1 MPIDGRQLVLP
12 HRGHLLQEWQGG
24 LGPPAWEAAEGV
36 PCRTGLLDGALALT
50 AALAAP
56 GPGSEAYKAVRQS
69 GLVEAAVQ
77 LLVSAPAGTAAG
89 LQEVYPRG
97 LLSLL
102 QVGTATLLIT
112 HSFYPHQPFPC
123 NMNPAELAANSQ
135 ARSRLWESQPP
146 F

>member
-1 MPIDGRQLVLP
+1 M
-12 HRGHLLQEWQGG
+12 QEWQGG
-24 LGPPAWEAAEGV
+24 PGPPAWEAAEGV
-36 PCRTGLLDGALALT
+36 PCRTGLLDGVLALT
-50 AALAAP
+50 AELAAP
-56 GPGSEAYKAVRQS
+56 GLGSEAYKAATQS

-112 HSFYPHQPFPC
+112 YSFYFHKPFPC
-123 NMNPAELAANSQ
+123 NL
-135 ARSRLWESQPP
+135 RSSRFCCQQ
-146 F
+146 